1 MQLGQ
6 RIYELRKN
14 KGISQEELA
23 NVLNVSRQSISKWES
38 NNSTPDLERVI
49 EISRYFNVTTDY
61 LLKGEGNITPNHNQD
76 LHLTLATGIN
86 IISLIITIFLWGA
99 YQKEVYNLIGI
110 IGPLVSYRIYYLK
123 LKECRY
129 RYFKVNIWFLLLI
142 PIASIYNMVLFKLF
156 APLPLLF
163 SNTYAIVGYFIFWLL
178 YTLICFK
185 IMKSIRR

>member
-23 NVLNVSRQSISKWES
+23 NVLNVSRQSVSKWES
-38 NNSTPDLERVI
+38 NTSTPDLERII
-49 EISRYFNVTTDY
+49 ELSCYFNVTTDY
-61 LLKGEGNITPNHNQD
+61 LLKGEENITSNHNQD
-76 LHLTLATGIN
+76 RYLTLATGIN
-86 IISLIITIFLWGA
+86 VISFIITIFLWGA

-110 IGPLVSYRIYYLK
+110 IGPLVSYGIYYLK

-129 RYFKVNIWFLLLI
+129 QYFKVNIWFLLLI
-142 PIASIYNMVLFKLF
+142 PIASIYNMVLFQLY

-163 SNTYAIVGYFIFWLL
+163 SNTYAIVGYLIFWLV
-178 YTLICFK
+178 YILICFK
-185 IMKSIRR
+185 IMKLKRR